1 MGMKK
6 KMWKILSYREGVQW
20 TKGKRIGELR
30 KKKKKT
36 DSNASSC
43 MFPVFLWLTFI
54 LQLSQGSK

>member
-30 KKKKKT
+30 KTKKQKT
-36 DSNASSC
+36 KQIPMHHPVCFLCSC
-43 MFPVFLWLTFI
+43 
-54 LQLSQGSK
+54 G